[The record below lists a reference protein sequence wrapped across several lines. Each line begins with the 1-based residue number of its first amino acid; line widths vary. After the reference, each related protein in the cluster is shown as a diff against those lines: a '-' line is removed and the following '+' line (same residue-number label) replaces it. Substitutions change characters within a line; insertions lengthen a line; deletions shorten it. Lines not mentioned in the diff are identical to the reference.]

1 MNKLDKKNA
10 QFIGVYD
17 YMWGDELSN
26 SGAPILPNIISPLLR
41 IIFHIHTHEL

>member
-10 QFIGVYD
+10 QFIDVYD

-26 SGAPILPNIISPLLR
+26 SGDGTGKPHKRETQIW
-41 IIFHIHTHEL
+41 